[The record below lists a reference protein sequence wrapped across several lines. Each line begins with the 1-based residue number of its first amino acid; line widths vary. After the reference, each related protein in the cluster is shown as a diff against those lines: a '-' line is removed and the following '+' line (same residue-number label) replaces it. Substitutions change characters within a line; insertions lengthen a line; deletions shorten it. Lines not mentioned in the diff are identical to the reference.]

1 MIQRVSRFK
10 VGLFVLFGV
19 AMALGAVIWLGTMQY
34 FQGGRTY
41 VTFFAES
48 VQGLQKDS
56 VVKYRGVDVG
66 RVEQIRVAPD
76 YKLIEVVMRINLHG
90 EPEKE
95 LVAQLRSVGITGI
108 VFVELDLKKPNEPDL
123 SPELTFAAEYPIIPS
138 KPSEMTKIISTISQ
152 VATDIQSIDFK
163 GMGRKLDHIFAVGEK
178 LVTDKRLDQTLDELR
193 QSSQQLKKLL
203 VMANRKL
210 DLVQPGKIQDALMKL
225 LGQTIK
231 AAEDARK
238 LLAEA
243 SREIKRAELPS
254 TTGEARKFVRR
265 LGGQSDQVMDQLM
278 ATMEN
283 LRQASQNLQELMR
296 NLRLSPTSVLL
307 SQPPPPREE
316 DGNE

>member
-95 LVAQLRSVGITGI
+95 MVAQLRSVGITGI
-108 VFVELDLKKPNEPDL
+108 VFVELDLKKPDEPDF

-138 KPSEMTKIISTISQ
+138 KPSEVTKIISMITK

-163 GMGRKLDHIFAVGEK
+163 GMSQKLDHIFTVADK
-178 LVTDKRLDQTLDELR
+178 LITDKRLAHTLDNLEA
-193 QSSQQLKKLL
+193 SSRHLKRLLKQAEHKLG
-203 VMANRKL
+203 
-210 DLVQPGKIQDALMKL
+210 QIEPGKIQDSLMAL
-225 LGQTIK
+225 LGHTIK
-231 AAEDARK
+231 AARDARR

-243 SREIKRAELPS
+243 SREIKRADLPS

-278 ATMEN
+278 VTLEN
-283 LRQASQNLQELMR
+283 LRQATQNLQELMR
-296 NLRLSPTSVLL
+296 DLRLSPTSVLL
-307 SQPPPPREE
+307 GEPPPPREE

>member
-95 LVAQLRSVGITGI
+95 MVAQLRSVGITGI
-108 VFVELDLKKPNEPDL
+108 VFVELDLKKPNEPDF

-138 KPSEMTKIISTISQ
+138 KPSEVTKILSMISK

-163 GMGRKLDHIFAVGEK
+163 GMSRKLDHIFSVGEK
-178 LVTDKRLDQTLDELR
+178 LITDKRLDQTLDNLR
-193 QSSQQLKKLL
+193 HGSQQLKKLL
-203 VMANRKL
+203 VLANQKL
-210 DLVQPGKIQDALMKL
+210 ELVQPGKIQDSLMIL
-225 LGQTIK
+225 LEQTIK
-231 AAEDARK
+231 AAEDARR

-243 SREIKRAELPS
+243 SREIKQADLPS
-254 TTGEARKFVRR
+254 TTGEARKLVRR

-296 NLRLSPTSVLL
+296 NLRLSPTTVLL
-307 SQPPPPREE
+307 AEPPPPREE
-316 DGNE
+316 EGNE